1 MSLLRPRL
9 RSLPVVLAAVAMWLL
24 GALFPAVDADAQR
37 RRRRRRSPRPPV
49 EAPATPEDPPAAT
62 SGETGAEGDDP
73 GGERPASLGRAA
85 GGAGFPDGALPGGA
99 APVPDADLGPLRTEL
114 AAVLDGLVTTR
125 GRIEALGRQLFRT
138 RLRVRVADRPRGGLA
153 LERLALYLDDDPV
166 FETSGE
172 ASGGAGLDGDRVEA
186 FTGFAAPGPHLLRV
200 EVTHRDRRDREL
212 RYERVETFRFEV
224 VPGRLTDL
232 VVRLETESDLADKRP
247 EDEDGGR
254 VGLRTR
260 LEIRR
265 RSLDRAAGDGDDDDA
280 GEGDSG

>member
-1 MSLLRPRL
+1 
-9 RSLPVVLAAVAMWLL
+9 
-24 GALFPAVDADAQR
+24 
-37 RRRRRRSPRPPV
+37 
-49 EAPATPEDPPAAT
+49 
-62 SGETGAEGDDP
+62 
-73 GGERPASLGRAA
+73 
-85 GGAGFPDGALPGGA
+85 
-99 APVPDADLGPLRTEL
+99 VPDVDLGPLRTEL
-114 AAVLDGLVTTR
+114 AAVLDDLVTTR

-172 ASGGAGLDGDRVEA
+172 ASGGAGLDDGDRVEA

-247 EDEDGGR
+247 EDEDGGH

-265 RSLDRAAGDGDDDDA
+265 RSLARAAGEGDDDDDP